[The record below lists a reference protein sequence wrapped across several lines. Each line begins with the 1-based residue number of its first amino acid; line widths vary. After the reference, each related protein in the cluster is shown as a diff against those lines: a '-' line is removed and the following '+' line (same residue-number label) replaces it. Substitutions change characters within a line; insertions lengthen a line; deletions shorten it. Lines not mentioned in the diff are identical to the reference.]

1 MPLATI
7 DGVPNH
13 IALIIVLV
21 VVVLVGGA
29 WWLIDRRK

>member
-7 DGVPNH
+7 AGVPNH

-21 VVVLVGGA
+21 VVIIVGGA

>member
-7 DGVPNH
+7 AGVPNH